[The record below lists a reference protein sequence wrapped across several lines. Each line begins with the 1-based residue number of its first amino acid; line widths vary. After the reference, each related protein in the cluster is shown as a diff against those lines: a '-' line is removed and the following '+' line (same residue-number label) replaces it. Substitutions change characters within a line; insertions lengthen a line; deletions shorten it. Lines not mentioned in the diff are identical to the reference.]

1 MRIGI
6 LTYHCQPN
14 FGAQLQAVSTVGFLR
29 RTGHEV
35 AVINWYAKD
44 LEEMYSRR
52 IPSEQ
57 ILCHNR
63 FAMESLPL
71 SEKCQTED
79 ALIQVIDGLDLDAII
94 AGSDALFK
102 YTPLKKFRHFSK
114 RNFKYYFS
122 FTPLSCER
130 LEGNPFFGA
139 FVSKLQKHIPASTYA
154 ISSQNCPFRMM
165 SWYEKRTMK
174 TALLNYRLISVRDN
188 WTKQMIESITKR
200 NDICIYPDPVFSFNQ
215 NCYIPIPSKEEIIQK
230 YNLCDNYVLLSFSDW
245 HTTSKYIQ
253 SIAFEVAKIGAQPVA
268 LPMPEKLFAANIAKQ
283 IDLPL
288 SPIDWYA
295 LIKHSKGFVGERMH
309 PIVVCLHNAMPVVCF
324 DEYGIKEEQGFFRK
338 KWVYNPSS
346 SKTNLIVSESG
357 FQDNLYSFKG
367 GLKLPDAQHVVG
379 KLLSFDTKI
388 CKAFALRKQQ
398 EYEKGMVSVINSLM
412 G

>member
-29 RTGHEV
+29 RAGHEV
-35 AVINWYAKD
+35 SVIDWYAKD

-57 ILCHNR
+57 IICHNR
-63 FAMESLPL
+63 FASESLPL
-71 SEKCQTED
+71 SEKCQKEEY
-79 ALIQVIDGLDLDAII
+79 LIQVVNSLNLDAII

-102 YTPLKKFRHFSK
+102 YTPLQKYRHFSK
-114 RNFKYYFS
+114 RNLNYYFS
-122 FTPLSCER
+122 FMPLSCER

-154 ISSQNCPFRMM
+154 ISSQNCPYRMM
-165 SWYEKRTMK
+165 TWCEKRNMK
-174 TALLNYRLISVRDN
+174 NALSNYRLISVRDN
-188 WTKQMIESITKR
+188 WTKQMVESVTR
-200 NDICIYPDPVFSFNQ
+200 RHDICIYPDPVFSFNQ
-215 NCYIPIPSKEEIIQK
+215 NCYISIPNKEEIFQK
-230 YNLCDNYVLLSFSDW
+230 YNLSDDFVLLSFSDW
-245 HTTSKYIQ
+245 HTNREYIQ
-253 SIAFEVAKIGAQPVA
+253 SIAHEVVKTGIQPVA

-295 LIKHSKGFVGERMH
+295 LIKHSKGFIGERMH
-309 PIVVCLHNAMPVVCF
+309 PIVVCLHNAIPFFCF
-324 DEYGIKEEQGFFRK
+324 DEYGTKEERGFFKK

-346 SKTNLIVSESG
+346 SKTNLIVSEAG
-357 FQDNLYSFKG
+357 FQGNLYAYKG
-367 GLKLPDAQHVVG
+367 GLNLPEPQFVVS
-379 KLLSFDTKI
+379 KLLSFDTKK
-388 CKAFALRKQQ
+388 CKAFALQKQQ
-398 EYEKGMVSVINSLM
+398 EYEKGMESVINSLIV
-412 G
+412 